1 MMRPSGLTSPASS
14 FQMPLSGDHNEADS
28 EPQDESEQ
36 VATSEIGVE
45 IRDEENR
52 SVDSRVT
59 GEEVVNLWNTL
70 SIV

>member
-1 MMRPSGLTSPASS
+1 
-14 FQMPLSGDHNEADS
+14 MPLSGDHNEADS